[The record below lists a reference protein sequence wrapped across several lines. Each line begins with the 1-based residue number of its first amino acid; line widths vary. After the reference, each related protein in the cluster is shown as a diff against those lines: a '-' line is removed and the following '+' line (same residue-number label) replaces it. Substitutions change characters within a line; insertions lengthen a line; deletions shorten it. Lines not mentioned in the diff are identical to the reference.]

1 MSALAMADLPL
12 TAHSRARLQQRA
24 IPPLVVD
31 LLMQFGSASRANG
44 AERLMFD
51 KTAIKRLRHHLGGD
65 RGLKVVER
73 WLNVYAVVGDNGLL
87 VTAAHKS
94 ERFRRR

>member
-1 MSALAMADLPL
+1 MSALATADLPL
-12 TAHSRARLQQRA
+12 TTHSRTRLQQRA

-31 LLMQFGSASRANG
+31 LLIQFGSASRANG

-51 KTAIKRLRHHLGGD
+51 KSAIKRLRHHLGGD

-73 WLNVYAVVGDNGLL
+73 WLNVYAVLGDNGLL

-94 ERFRRR
+94 GHFRRQ

>member
-1 MSALAMADLPL
+1 MNDLAFTTHAQ
-12 TAHSRARLQQRA
+12 TRLQQRA
-24 IPPLVVD
+24 IPPMVVD
-31 LLMQFGSASRANG
+31 LLMQFGSPFRCGG

-51 KTAIKRLRHHLGGD
+51 KSAVKRLRRHLGGH

-73 WLNVYAVVGDNGLL
+73 WLNVYAVVGDNGNL

-94 ERFRRR
+94 AHFHR

>member
-1 MSALAMADLPL
+1 VNAMAMTDLPL
-12 TAHSRARLQQRA
+12 SAHSRARLQQRA

-51 KTAIKRLRHHLGGD
+51 KSGIKRLRHHLGGD

-73 WLNVYAVVGDNGLL
+73 WLNVYAVVGDNGLV
-87 VTAAHKS
+87 VTAAHKR
-94 ERFRRR
+94 ERFRRP

>member
-1 MSALAMADLPL
+1 MHAEAISDLPL
-12 TAHSRARLQQRA
+12 TVHSRVRLQQRA

-31 LLMQFGSASRANG
+31 LLMRFGSASRANG

-51 KTAIKRLRHHLGGD
+51 ETAIKRLRHHLGGD

-73 WLNVYAVVGDNGLL
+73 WLGVYAVVGDNGLV
-87 VTAAHKS
+87 VTAAHKQ

>member
-1 MSALAMADLPL
+1 MNAVATDDLPL
-12 TAHSRARLQQRA
+12 TLHSRARLQQRA
-24 IPPLVVD
+24 IPPLILD

-51 KTAIKRLRHHLGGD
+51 KTAIKRLRRHLGGD

-73 WLNVYAVVGDNGLL
+73 WLNVYAVVSDNGLL
-87 VTAAHKS
+87 VTAAHKN

>member
-1 MSALAMADLPL
+1 MHSVATNDLPL
-12 TAHSRARLQQRA
+12 TEHSRARLQQRA
-24 IPPLVVD
+24 IPPRVVD

-73 WLNVYAVVGDNGLL
+73 WLGVYAVVGDNGL
-87 VTAAHKS
+87 VITAAHKQ

>member
-1 MSALAMADLPL
+1 MNDLAF
-12 TAHSRARLQQRA
+12 TAHAQTRLQQRA
-24 IPPLVVD
+24 IPPMVVD
-31 LLMQFGSASRANG
+31 LLMQFGSPFRCGG

-51 KTAIKRLRHHLGGD
+51 KSAVKRLRRHLGGH

-73 WLNVYAVVGDNGLL
+73 WLNVYAVVGDNGNL

-94 ERFRRR
+94 AHFHR

>member
-1 MSALAMADLPL
+1 MHALATNDLPL
-12 TAHSRARLQQRA
+12 TVHSRARLQQRA

-44 AERLMFD
+44 AERLTFD

-73 WLNVYAVVGDNGLL
+73 WLGVYAVIGDNGFV
-87 VTAAHKS
+87 VTAAHKK

>member
-1 MSALAMADLPL
+1 MNTLATNHLSL
-12 TAHSRARLQQRA
+12 TTHAEARLQQRA

-31 LLMQFGSASRANG
+31 LLMQFGSSSRCGG

-51 KTAIKRLRHHLGGD
+51 KAAVKKLRHHLGGH

-73 WLNVYAVVGDNGLL
+73 WLGVYAIVGDNGHL
-87 VTAAHKS
+87 VTAAHKCS
-94 ERFRRR
+94 HFHR

>member
-1 MSALAMADLPL
+1 MNELMFSEHA
-12 TAHSRARLQQRA
+12 RARLQQRA

-31 LLMQFGSASRANG
+31 LLMQFGSPSRCGG

-51 KTAIKRLRHHLGGD
+51 KQAVKRLHQHLDGE

-73 WLNVYAVVGDNGLL
+73 WLNVYAIIGDNGNV
-87 VTAAHKS
+87 VTTAH
-94 ERFRRR
+94 ECAHFHR

>member
-1 MSALAMADLPL
+1 VIAMATTDLPL
-12 TAHSRARLQQRA
+12 TVHSRARLQQRA

-31 LLMQFGSASRANG
+31 LLMQFGTASRANG

-51 KTAIKRLRHHLGGD
+51 KSAVRRLRHHLGGD
-65 RGLKVVER
+65 RGLKVMER
-73 WLNVYAVVGDNGLL
+73 WLNVYAVVGDNGFV

-94 ERFRRR
+94 KRFRRH

>member
-1 MSALAMADLPL
+1 MSALATADLHM
-12 TAHSRARLQQRA
+12 TTHSRTRLQQRA

-44 AERLMFD
+44 AERMMFD
-51 KTAIKRLRHHLGGD
+51 KSAIKRLRHHLGGD

-94 ERFRRR
+94 GHFRRQ

>member
-1 MSALAMADLPL
+1 MTELILSGHAK
-12 TAHSRARLQQRA
+12 TRLQQRG

-31 LLMQFGSASRANG
+31 LLMQFGSPSRCGG

-51 KTAIKRLRHHLGGD
+51 KQAMKRLRRHLGGE

-73 WLNVYAVVGDNGLL
+73 WLSVYAIIGDDGCVV
-87 VTAAHKS
+87 TTAHKCAHFH
-94 ERFRRR
+94 R

>member
-1 MSALAMADLPL
+1 MHDVATNDLPL
-12 TAHSRARLQQRA
+12 TVHSRARLQQRA
-24 IPPLVVD
+24 IPALVVD
-31 LLMQFGSASRANG
+31 LLMQFGSPFRANG

-73 WLNVYAVVGDNGLL
+73 WLGVYAVVGDNGLL
-87 VTAAHKS
+87 VTAAHKQ

>member
-1 MSALAMADLPL
+1 MHALATHDLPL
-12 TAHSRARLQQRA
+12 TVHSRKRLQQRA
-24 IPPLVVD
+24 IPPLIVD

-51 KTAIKRLRHHLGGD
+51 KMAIKRLRHHLGGD

-73 WLNVYAVVGDNGLL
+73 WLGVYAVVGDNGMV
-87 VTAAHKS
+87 VTAAHKQ
-94 ERFRRR
+94 ERCRRR